1 MMSGGKL
8 CRQTRYGTSQ
18 FPGLV
23 GVQLDL
29 ERGGRDSEER
39 GEKKKDA
46 KNLLV
51 IFKFQFL
58 FPRPFFWRWWAIY
71 QVILFKPERCLNQV

>member
-39 GEKKKDA
+39 GKKKKRCKESA
-46 KNLLV
+46 SNL
-51 IFKFQFL
+51 
-58 FPRPFFWRWWAIY
+58 
-71 QVILFKPERCLNQV
+71 